1 MSIRCARPRSQS
13 EESPAVEVNS
23 FALAEHMWER
33 LRLMW
38 LRATGSLANLLGWP
52 CVVRPCEYTS
62 RLASVSVRCGPL
74 FTVVTVNGVNVYF
87 YRLTGRID
95 GVGSRPPGD

>member
-1 MSIRCARPRSQS
+1 
-13 EESPAVEVNS
+13 
-23 FALAEHMWER
+23 MWER

-38 LRATGSLANLLGWP
+38 LRTTGWLANLLGWP

-74 FTVVTVNGVNVYF
+74 FTVVTVNGINVYF

-95 GVGSRPPGD
+95 GVGSSPLRD

>member
-1 MSIRCARPRSQS
+1 
-13 EESPAVEVNS
+13 
-23 FALAEHMWER
+23 MWER
-33 LRLMW
+33 IRLMW
-38 LRATGSLANLLGWP
+38 LRATGRLANLLGCP

-87 YRLTGRID
+87 YRLTGRLD
-95 GVGSRPPGD
+95 GVGSAPPTD